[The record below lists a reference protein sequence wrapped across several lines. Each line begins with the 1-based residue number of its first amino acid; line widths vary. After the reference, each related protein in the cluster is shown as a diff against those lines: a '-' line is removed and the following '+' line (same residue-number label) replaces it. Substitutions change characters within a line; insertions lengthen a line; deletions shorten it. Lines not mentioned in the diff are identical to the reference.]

1 MAEMMVQVSQLTKH
15 FGQVLALSNV
25 SFGLE
30 RNEIVGL
37 LGNNGAGKSTLMR
50 ILTTFLPA
58 TSGTAKVDGFDVLNQ
73 SMEVRKRIGYLPENI
88 PLYPEM
94 RVEEYLVYRAQLKG
108 MDRSIR
114 HGRIDEIIER
124 CRITGV
130 RKRLLGTLSKGFRQ
144 RVGLADALIADPKLL
159 ILDEPTD
166 GLDPGQKQ
174 DALAL
179 LKELGRDRT
188 ILFSSHLLVEVEA
201 IVDRVLILKRGHLA
215 FNQRLAALERDQLM
229 LVEAKGESGAI
240 VGALRAVVANHPLE
254 TQSLE
259 EGWVECAVRL
269 PEGFD
274 PRAEVARLLVERSLP
289 LRRLDFRRRTLQ
301 DRWNEIN
308 NAEAF
313 PSGGAP
319 GAANRG
325 KPQIARVD

>member
-114 HGRIDEIIER
+114 HGRINEIIER

-144 RVGLADALIADPKLL
+144 RVGLADALLADPKLL

-215 FNQRLAALERDQLM
+215 FNQRLAALE
-229 LVEAKGESGAI
+229 
-240 VGALRAVVANHPLE
+240 
-254 TQSLE
+254 
-259 EGWVECAVRL
+259 
-269 PEGFD
+269 
-274 PRAEVARLLVERSLP
+274 LLC
-289 LRRLDFRRRTLQ
+289 
-301 DRWNEIN
+301 
-308 NAEAF
+308 
-313 PSGGAP
+313 
-319 GAANRG
+319 
-325 KPQIARVD
+325 

>member
-114 HGRIDEIIER
+114 NRRIDEIIER

-325 KPQIARVD
+325 KPQIVRVD

>member
-325 KPQIARVD
+325 KPQIVRVD

>member
-1 MAEMMVQVSQLTKH
+1 M
-15 FGQVLALSNV
+15 
-25 SFGLE
+25 
-30 RNEIVGL
+30 
-37 LGNNGAGKSTLMR
+37 
-50 ILTTFLPA
+50 
-58 TSGTAKVDGFDVLNQ
+58 
-73 SMEVRKRIGYLPENI
+73 
-88 PLYPEM
+88 
-94 RVEEYLVYRAQLKG
+94 
-108 MDRSIR
+108 
-114 HGRIDEIIER
+114 
-124 CRITGV
+124 
-130 RKRLLGTLSKGFRQ
+130 
-144 RVGLADALIADPKLL
+144 
-159 ILDEPTD
+159 
-166 GLDPGQKQ
+166 
-174 DALAL
+174 
-179 LKELGRDRT
+179 KELGRDRT
-188 ILFSSHLLVEVEA
+188 ILFRSHLLVEVEA

-229 LVEAKGESGAI
+229 LVEAKGESGSI

-313 PSGGAP
+313 PSEGAP

>member
-73 SMEVRKRIGYLPENI
+73 SMEVRNRIGYLPENI

-94 RVEEYLVYRAQLKG
+94 RVEEYLVYRALLKG

-144 RVGLADALIADPKLL
+144 RVGLADALLADPKLL

-240 VGALRAVVANHPLE
+240 VGALRAVVASHPIE

-259 EGWVECAVRL
+259 EGWVECSVRL

>member
-144 RVGLADALIADPKLL
+144 RVGLADALLADPKLL

-325 KPQIARVD
+325 KPQTARVD